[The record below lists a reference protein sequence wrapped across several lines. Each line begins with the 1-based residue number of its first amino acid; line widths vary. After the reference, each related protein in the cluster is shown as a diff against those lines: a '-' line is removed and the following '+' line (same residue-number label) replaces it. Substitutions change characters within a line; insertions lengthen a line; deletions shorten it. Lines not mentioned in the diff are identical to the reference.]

1 MCQPAPSLAARWEPD
16 ESPRVPSLLSPC
28 PGSVPAPTPRPGML
42 QGRAGCWKG
51 AEHEAWRCRQE
62 LSLLRGPLSSP
73 SPASWARW
81 QIPCRSTAV
90 QLYCRRPG
98 FDVFL
103 TALESQPLFFHPAL
117 PRERLSASPCP
128 TTTFEPAAG
137 FQTGLMEG
145 QRSQRSSSQQGWW
158 ARGAGGARGETK
170 TWLLCRR
177 DNGLRAAVANLWRK
191 REKI

>member
-1 MCQPAPSLAARWEPD
+1 MPAGGQPAPGRT
-16 ESPRVPSLLSPC
+16 PRHGWSCHPALPC
-28 PGSVPAPTPRPGML
+28 PCFAVLRVWAPSATQPVCIGV
-42 QGRAGCWKG
+42 GAGP
-51 AEHEAWRCRQE
+51 E

-73 SPASWARW
+73 SPASRARW

-145 QRSQRSSSQQGWW
+145 QRSQRYSSQQGWW